1 DAIQPAKAGTNTD
14 AFTSLLDPTGAAL
27 LYSSFL
33 GGDGGVSGGDRAFGL
48 ALDSAGDV
56 WLAGQTDSANFPA
69 KPGAFQITHGG
80 GLFDGF
86 VVKIGDA
93 VSVTSVLPTS
103 GSTAG
108 GTAVTVTGTGF
119 MSGATVTFGG
129 VSATAVSVV
138 SPTTITV
145 SAPAHALGAV
155 NVVVMNLDGQV
166 GTLAGGFTYVTSPA
180 LTFTDD
186 PLQAG
191 VTRVKA
197 VHLTELRTAVNT
209 LRSRYA
215 LTNFSF
221 TDPTLT
227 ANVTKVKAVHLTEL
241 RTALAQ
247 VYTAA
252 SRTVP
257 TWNPGTI
264 TVGSVITAA
273 QLTELRTATR
283 ALW

>member
-1 DAIQPAKAGTNTD
+1 
-14 AFTSLLDPTGAAL
+14 
-27 LYSSFL
+27 
-33 GGDGGVSGGDRAFGL
+33 
-48 ALDSAGDV
+48 
-56 WLAGQTDSANFPA
+56 
-69 KPGAFQITHGG
+69 
-80 GLFDGF
+80 
-86 VVKIGDA
+86 
-93 VSVTSVLPTS
+93 SVLPTS

-129 VSATAVSVV
+129 AAATAVSVV
-138 SPTTITV
+138 SPAIITL

-155 NVVVMNLDGQV
+155 DVVVTSLDSQV
-166 GTLAGGFTYVTSPA
+166 GTLAGGFTYVTRPA

-186 PLQAG
+186 PLQVR
-191 VTRVKA
+191 VTRVKG

-209 LRSRYA
+209 LRNRYA

-227 ANVTKVKAVHLTEL
+227 ANLTKVKAVHLMEL

-257 TWNPGTI
+257 PWTPGTI
-264 TVGSVITAA
+264 TVGSTIITAA
-273 QLTELRTATR
+273 QITELRTATR